1 MSPTFTFFFG
11 LLLLGLLIWYFFTD
25 FSLRKRMIGLVL
37 TVLLV
42 AFCLE
47 ALIPPSQKIRLGL
60 DLRGGTSFL
69 LRLVDEDGEGIS
81 PATLDQAIEV
91 IRKRVDQFGVSEPLI
106 TSQGRDRILVQIPGL
121 DTAQLAATKEQLQRV
136 AKLEFALVHPQSDSI
151 LAAVDAGEGVLP
163 PGYTIKEYGDTV
175 EGKEQI
181 FRLLVKQ
188 RPDLT
193 GDRVTSAH
201 AYYDVQGYGV
211 AMRLDSEGA
220 RIFGD
225 LTSANV
231 GQRLAIMLDGDVQSA
246 PSIRQP
252 IYGGEAV
259 ITGRFSDQEARNLAS
274 VLENPLR
281 TPVEIEETRSVS
293 ASLGADSVRSGVAA
307 GLLGLAL
314 VVAFV
319 LLYYHLAGVIAILAL
334 AVNIMILFGA
344 MSMFGFVLT
353 LPGIAGIILTIGMA
367 VDANVLIFERLREE
381 LKAGKSLAGAVNAAY
396 DKAFS
401 AIFDA
406 NVTTLIT
413 SAILFW
419 QATGP
424 VKGFAITLTLGI
436 IASLFSAL
444 LFTRTAFGFMLENF
458 RLKKLSMLDWIPS
471 KKINFLGARRAAFVV
486 SVVVLLG
493 SVVFFAMRGEKNF
506 GIDFTGGDLLVL
518 ATTQDIP
525 LSDVRRSL
533 EAAGL
538 GESMLQRADE
548 EGREL
553 VTIQSRFGTSQAIFA
568 QLQGDIPEAGWTIE
582 QSDTVGPR
590 VGNELATR
598 SLIAITLGIFGI
610 LIYVTIRFEFS
621 FALGAIVALLHDVVI
636 TIGVFSL
643 LGREFSLVM
652 VGAILTIAGYSIN
665 DTIVVFD
672 RIREGLRAGRR
683 GSIADIMNACIN
695 ETLGRTILTSGT
707 TLLATGSLFFFGGSV
722 LSDFALAIMI
732 GVFVGTYSSIFV
744 AAPVVLW
751 WSKRSG
757 RNIKREVLGDPE
769 NTPAG
774 A

>member
-1 MSPTFTFFFG
+1 MSPTTTFTFG
-11 LLLLGLLIWYFFTD
+11 LLILGLFIWYFFTD
-25 FSLRKRMIGLVL
+25 FSLRKRMIGLTL

-47 ALIPPSQKIRLGL
+47 ALIPPAQKIRLGL

-69 LRLVDEDGEGIS
+69 LRLVDETGEGVS

-91 IRKRVDQFGVSEPLI
+91 IRKRVDQFGVSEPII
-106 TSQGRDRILVQIPGL
+106 TSQGSDRIMVQIPGL

-136 AKLEFALVHPQSDSI
+136 AKLEFAMVHPQSESI
-151 LAAVDAGEGVLP
+151 LAAVDAGQGVLP
-163 PGYTIKEYGDTV
+163 PGFVIKEYKDTI
-175 EGKEQI
+175 EGKEETM
-181 FRLLVKQ
+181 RLLVKQ

-193 GDRVTSAH
+193 GDRVTSAN
-201 AYYDVQGYGV
+201 AFYDVQGYGV
-211 AMRLDSEGA
+211 AMRFDGEGA
-220 RIFGD
+220 KIFGD
-225 LTSANV
+225 LTTANV

-259 ITGRFSDQEARNLAS
+259 ITGRFSDAEARNLAS
-274 VLENPLR
+274 VLENPLK
-281 TPVEIEETRSVS
+281 TPVQIEETRSIS
-293 ASLGADSVRSGVAA
+293 ASLGADSIKSGIGA

-314 VVAFV
+314 VVVFV
-319 LLYYHLAGVIAILAL
+319 LLYYHLAGLIAVFAL
-334 AVNIMILFGA
+334 AVNIVLLFGA

-353 LPGIAGIILTIGMA
+353 LPGIAGVILTIGMA

-381 LKAGKSLAGAVNAAY
+381 LKAGKSLGAAVNSAY

-406 NVTTLIT
+406 NITTLIT
-413 SAILFW
+413 SGILFW

-444 LFTRTAFGFMLENF
+444 IFTRTCFGFMLDNL
-458 RLKKLSMLDWIPS
+458 RLQKLTMLNWIPS
-471 KKINFLGARRAAFVV
+471 RNINFLSFRHVALVI
-486 SVVVLLG
+486 SILTLLG
-493 SVVFFAMRGEKNF
+493 SVVFFGLRGEKNF
-506 GIDFTGGDLLVL
+506 GIDFTGGDLLIL
-518 ATTQDIP
+518 GTTKDIP
-525 LSDVRRSL
+525 VADVRSSL
-533 EAAGL
+533 AAAGF
-538 GESMLQRADE
+538 GDTMIQRADE

-553 VTIQSRFGTSQAIFA
+553 ITVQSRFNTADQIYET
-568 QLQGDIPEAGWTIE
+568 LQKDIPEAGWSI
-582 QSDTVGPR
+582 QQNDTVGPR

-598 SLIAITLGIFGI
+598 SLIAITLGILGI
-610 LIYVTIRFEFS
+610 LVYVTIRFEFS
-621 FALGAIVALLHDVVI
+621 FALGALVALLHDVVI
-636 TIGVFSL
+636 TIGVFSF

-672 RIREGLRAGRR
+672 RIREGLRSGRR
-683 GSIADIMNACIN
+683 GSIADIMNSCIN

-707 TLLATGSLFFFGGSV
+707 TLLATGALYFLGGPV
-722 LSDFALAIMI
+722 LADFALAIII
-732 GVFVGTYSSIFV
+732 GIIVGTYSSIFV

-751 WSKRSG
+751 WSKRTG
-757 RNIKREVLGDPE
+757 RSIKREVLGDPE
-769 NTPAG
+769 TA
-774 A
+774 AA

>member
-1 MSPTFTFFFG
+1 MSPTITFLFG
-11 LLLLGLLIWYFFTD
+11 LLILGLFIWYFFTD
-25 FSLRKRMIGLVL
+25 FSLRKRLIGLVL
-37 TVLLV
+37 TVLLA

-69 LRLVDEDGEGIS
+69 LRLVDETGEGVS

-91 IRKRVDQFGVSEPLI
+91 IRKRVDTFGVSEPII

-121 DTAQLAATKEQLQRV
+121 DTAQLAATREQLQRV
-136 AKLEFALVHPQSDSI
+136 AKLEFALVHPQSESI

-163 PGYTIKEYGDTV
+163 PGYTVKEYTDTI
-175 EGKEQI
+175 EGREQV

-193 GDRVTSAH
+193 GDRVTSAN

-220 RIFGD
+220 KLFGD
-225 LTSANV
+225 LTTAAV

-259 ITGRFSDQEARNLAS
+259 ITGRFSDREARNLAS

-293 ASLGADSVRSGVAA
+293 ASLGADSIKSGIGA

-319 LLYYHLAGVIAILAL
+319 LLYYHLAGLMAVFALAL
-334 AVNIMILFGA
+334 NILLLFGA

-381 LKAGKSLAGAVNAAY
+381 LKAGKSLGAAVNSAY
-396 DKAFS
+396 NKAFS

-444 LFTRTAFGFMLENF
+444 VFTRTGFGFMLDNLGL
-458 RLKKLSMLDWIPS
+458 RKLSMLNWIPS
-471 KKINFLGARRAAFVV
+471 RKIDFLSFRRVALVL
-486 SVVVLLG
+486 SVLTLLG
-493 SVVFFAMRGEKNF
+493 SAVFFTLRGEKNF

-518 ATTQDIP
+518 GTSQDVP
-525 LSDVRRSL
+525 VADVRAAL
-533 EAAGL
+533 TAAGF
-538 GESMLQRADE
+538 GDTMIQRADE
-548 EGREL
+548 DGREL
-553 VTIQSRFGTSQAIFA
+553 VTIQSRFNTADGIFRA
-568 QLQGDIPEAGWTIE
+568 LQEALPGASWTIE
-582 QSDTVGPR
+582 QNDTVGPR

-598 SLIAITLGIFGI
+598 SLIAITLGILGI
-610 LIYVTIRFEFS
+610 LVYVTIRFEFS
-621 FALGAIVALLHDVVI
+621 FALGALVALLHDVII
-636 TIGVFSL
+636 TIGVFSF

-672 RIREGLRAGRR
+672 RIREGLRSGRR
-683 GSIADIMNACIN
+683 GSIADIMNSCIN

-707 TLLATGSLFFFGGSV
+707 TLLATGALFFLGGPV
-722 LSDFALAIMI
+722 LADFALAIII
-732 GVFVGTYSSIFV
+732 GVLVGTYSSIFV

-751 WSKRSG
+751 WAKRSG
-757 RNIKREVLGDPE
+757 RSIKREVLGDPE
-769 NTPAG
+769 A
-774 A
+774 AAA

>member
-25 FSLRKRMIGLVL
+25 FSLRKRMIGLAL

-42 AFCLE
+42 TFCIE
-47 ALIPPSQKIRLGL
+47 ALIPPAQKIRLGL

-121 DTAQLAATKEQLQRV
+121 DTAQLAATREQLQRV
-136 AKLEFALVHPQSDSI
+136 AKLEFALVHPQSESI
-151 LAAVDAGEGVLP
+151 LAAADAGEAVLP
-163 PGYTIKEYGDTV
+163 PGYLVREYRDVV
-175 EGKEQI
+175 EGREETM
-181 FRLLVKQ
+181 RLLVKQ

-201 AYYDVQGYGV
+201 AYYDVQGFGV

-220 RIFGD
+220 RLFGD
-225 LTSANV
+225 LTAASV
-231 GQRLAIMLDGDVQSA
+231 GQRLAIMLDGEVQSA

-274 VLENPLR
+274 ALENPLR
-281 TPVEIEETRSVS
+281 TPVDIEETRSVS
-293 ASLGADSVRSGVAA
+293 ASLGADSIRSGVVA
-307 GLLGLAL
+307 GLLGLSL
-314 VVAFV
+314 VVVFI
-319 LLYYHLAGVIAILAL
+319 LLYYHLAGVVAILAL
-334 AVNIMILFGA
+334 TVNIVILFGA

-396 DKAFS
+396 NKAFS

-406 NVTTLIT
+406 NITTLIT

-436 IASLFSAL
+436 IASLFSSL

-458 RLKKLSMLDWIPS
+458 HLRKLSMLNWIPS
-471 KKINFLGARRAAFVV
+471 RKINFLGASRAAFVI
-486 SVVVLLG
+486 SVAVLLG
-493 SVVFFAMRGEKNF
+493 SVIFFFQRGEKNF

-518 ATTQDIP
+518 ATEQDVP
-525 LSDVRRSL
+525 LTDIRRSL
-533 EAAGL
+533 EVAGF
-538 GESMLQRADE
+538 GESMLQRAE
-548 EGREL
+548 QEGREL
-553 VTIQSRFGTSQAIFA
+553 VTIQSRFDTSMAIFE
-568 QLQGDIPEAGWTIE
+568 QLQQDMPAAAWTIE

-598 SLIAITLGIFGI
+598 SLVAITLGILGI
-610 LIYVTIRFEFS
+610 LLYVTLRFEFS
-621 FALGAIVALLHDVVI
+621 FALGAIIALLHDVVI

-643 LGREFSLVM
+643 LGRELSLVM

-707 TLLATGSLFFFGGSV
+707 TLLATGSLFLFGGAV

-769 NTPAG
+769 NAPVG